1 MNSSEPI
8 DFEQII
14 DRTLS
19 GVIIIDTNRMI
30 KYHNLTAFDLFE
42 CKEDTHLL
50 NRNFD
55 DFLHPHYHEI
65 CKERISKI
73 LLYKQVAEE
82 MEQKLITCT
91 GRVVDVEVKGI
102 PYNGEKNHLALMF
115 IRDITKQ
122 KKAERLLAHKD
133 KLSSIGQFAVG
144 IAHEVRNPLT
154 AVKGF
159 VQLLKEETN
168 HSYIETI
175 ESELQKALVTL
186 NNLLQVS
193 KPDQLNE
200 PVTSINIC
208 EELDAIIFLFQEKTY
223 HIELIKNYQNTDIL
237 LLGKKNILVK
247 SFFNLI
253 KNAIEAIDGKGKIIV
268 EYNVNDGL
276 ANIKITDTGIGI
288 PEDKLSMLGTP
299 FYSTKETGTGMG
311 LTQVLAAV
319 MEHKG
324 QINIESKLG
333 IGTTF
338 HIVLPIH

>member
-1 MNSSEPI
+1 MNRTETI

-14 DRTLS
+14 ERTLS
-19 GVIIIDTNRMI
+19 GVVIIDTNSTVM
-30 KYHNLTAFDLFE
+30 YHNQTAYDLLE
-42 CKEDTHLL
+42 CKVDNPLL
-50 NRNFD
+50 SRDFS

-65 CKERISKI
+65 CKERISQI
-73 LLYKQVAEE
+73 LVNKLVAEE
-82 MEQKLITCT
+82 MEQKLITCS
-91 GRVVDVEVKGI
+91 GMVVDVEIKGI
-102 PYNGEKNHLALMF
+102 PYNGDKAPLALIF

-133 KLSSIGQFAVG
+133 KLSSIGQFAAG

-159 VQLLKEETN
+159 VQLLKEEMN
-168 HSYIETI
+168 HSYLETI

-193 KPDQLNE
+193 KPEQLNE
-200 PVTSINIC
+200 PVTSINLC

-253 KNAIEAIDGKGKIIV
+253 KNAIEAINDKGKIFI
-268 EYNVNDGL
+268 EYNVLDGI
-276 ANIKITDTGIGI
+276 ANIKITDTGVGI
-288 PEDKLSMLGTP
+288 PEEKLSMLGTP
-299 FYSTKETGTGMG
+299 FYSTKDTGTGMG

-338 HIVLPIH
+338 HIALPIH